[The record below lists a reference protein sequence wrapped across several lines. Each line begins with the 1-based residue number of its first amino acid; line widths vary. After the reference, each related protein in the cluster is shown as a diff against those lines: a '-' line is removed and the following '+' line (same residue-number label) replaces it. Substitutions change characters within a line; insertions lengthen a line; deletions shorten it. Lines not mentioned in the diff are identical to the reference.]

1 MTKDQL
7 VQLQFDGYAQ
17 TPMLWE
23 GELEGLNTF
32 VNMVHRTGH
41 YSALDDTKHIRLGK
55 LIEQFVLFEL
65 GQNES
70 ISILKAN
77 VQIFKD
83 QITIGELDCLHQ
95 YLDQYIHLEIVYKF
109 YLYDPSFPDELDR
122 WIGPNR
128 NDSLVQKLKKL
139 REKQLPLLYAPETKT
154 YMDKWGLDSSVFIQQ
169 LHFKAQLYVPIEMMG
184 KEFSLVNNAC
194 VAGFYLLQNQ
204 LTDFQNHTFYIPG
217 KLDWLV
223 VPHSGVP
230 WWPMDVFQEEI
241 SELLSAKKSPL
252 CWMKSPEGEMSKFF
266 VVWWD

>member
-7 VQLQFDGYAQ
+7 VQLQFNGYAQ
-17 TPMLWE
+17 TSMLWK

-32 VNMVHRTGH
+32 VNMVHSTGP
-41 YSALDDTKHIRLGK
+41 YSALDDSKHIRLGK

-70 ISILKAN
+70 IAILKAN

-83 QITIGELDCLHQ
+83 QITIGELDCLLQH
-95 YLDQYIHLEIVYKF
+95 LAQYIHLEIVYKF

-139 REKQLPLLYAPETKT
+139 KEKQLPLLYAPETKT
-154 YMDKWGLDSSVFIQQ
+154 YLDQWGLDSSVFMQQ
-169 LHFKAQLYVPIEMMG
+169 LHFKAQLFVPIEMVG
-184 KEFSLVNNAC
+184 EEFPLVNNAC
-194 VAGFYLLQNQ
+194 VEGFYLRQNQ
-204 LTDFQNHTFYIPG
+204 LSNFQNHTFYIPG
-217 KLDWLV
+217 KLDWLI
-223 VPHSGVP
+223 VPHSGVL
-230 WWPMDVFQEEI
+230 WWPMDVFQVKI
-241 SELLSAKKSPL
+241 SELLVDSKSPL
-252 CWMKSPEGEMSKFF
+252 CWMKSPEGELGKFF